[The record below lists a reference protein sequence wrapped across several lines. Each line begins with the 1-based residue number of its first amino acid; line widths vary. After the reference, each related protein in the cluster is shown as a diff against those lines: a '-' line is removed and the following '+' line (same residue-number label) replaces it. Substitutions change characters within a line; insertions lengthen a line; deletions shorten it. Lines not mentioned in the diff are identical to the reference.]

1 VEPGTGQRI
10 KLRMGICAGAEI
22 LGFLNN
28 SHYDFYCQALRS
40 AGDGLVSQAA
50 PADPARTL
58 PSFDSRACEAA
69 NVELYAVNGEEC
81 CNLFLTNK
89 QRYHPHGNLQH
100 QGSNLIR
107 DLVNT
112 ISCVSQPT
120 LLFAPSSQSQPTH
133 GEHIPCR
140 SRVMKSKPI
149 KWFTVRRRHDLSSK
163 RLHENF
169 FHEQAIKPTMTRINK

>member
-1 VEPGTGQRI
+1 MTSIAKRSEAQWMDWCL
-10 KLRMGICAGAEI
+10 KLLLLIQHGLC
-22 LGFLNN
+22 
-28 SHYDFYCQALRS
+28 LRLIPES
-40 AGDGLVSQAA
+40 VNA
-50 PADPARTL
+50 T
-58 PSFDSRACEAA
+58 
-69 NVELYAVNGEEC
+69 NVELYVVKGEEC

-112 ISCVSQPT
+112 ISCVFQPT
-120 LLFAPSSQSQPTH
+120 LLFAPSNQSQPTH

-149 KWFTVRRRHDLSSK
+149 KWITVRRRHDLSSK

-169 FHEQAIKPTMTRINK
+169 FHEQAIKPTMTRMNK